1 MAPYGN
7 LSVAVLAVVLT
18 VAPILPRRRPAGSG
32 AQRTGDRRRGDHVRA
47 GVRVDRTDPGGP
59 WHPAVLSEDIRAADR
74 SPISGRSPSNSF
86 YGFFDNRLST
96 SAAAMAF
103 YTMFALGPIMIF
115 SIAIAEP
122 FVGKMIA
129 QQAIFDALGTIVEP
143 EHLKGIQRYASE
155 DLFRGGGIAALI
167 GVGVLLYTGSR
178 VFVELDDSIN
188 VIWRG
193 AVTRKIHPVLAD
205 PQVARAG
212 AGADGR
218 ARPAADLRHRQQRG
232 ALGLRRRPAGLPDPG
247 RVDRP
252 RHLGLHPLRHPD
264 RLLHGDLQ
272 VAAGHLRAV
281 EVRADQRRG
290 ELRCCSPPATAPWS
304 ITSRSPTSPR
314 RSAPRRASPPSWCG
328 CTGPLSRS

>member
-1 MAPYGN
+1 VPQIVAN
-7 LSVAVLAVVLT
+7 LWKIAL
-18 VAPILPRRRPAGSG
+18 
-32 AQRTGDRRRGDHVRA
+32 D
-47 GVRVDRTDPGGP
+47 
-59 WHPAVLSEDIRAADR
+59 
-74 SPISGRSPSNSF
+74 SF

-143 EHLKGIQRYASE
+143 QHLKGIQRYASE

-193 AVTRKIHPVLAD
+193 AVTRKIHPVLASLKSRALALVLMVGLGLLLISVIVSS
-205 PQVARAG
+205 VALSAYAG
-212 AGADGR
+212 ALQAFPILGEWIGPAISGFIHYGILTLFFTVIYKWLPATYVPWKFALTSGAVN
-218 ARPAADLRHRQQRG
+218 
-232 ALGLRRRPAGLPDPG
+232 ALLF
-247 RVDRP
+247 
-252 RHLGLHPLRHPD
+252 
-264 RLLHGDLQ
+264 
-272 VAAGHLRAV
+272 AAGNRALV
-281 EVRADQRRG
+281 YYFQVTNLTSAFG
-290 ELRCCSPPATAPWS
+290 ATAGFAAIMVWMYW
-304 ITSRSPTSPR
+304 TSLTILIGAQVGRCTRDVFSETF
-314 RSAPRRASPPSWCG
+314 ASRHALPPPEG
-328 CTGPLSRS
+328 